1 MQARPLAS
9 CLATIKVVHSPQP
22 PTPNLLNRELF
33 DPSVAS
39 AVAGAFIVVV
49 VVVVVGVVFVV
60 IVIVVHVLTTLL
72 NLRHAICAATVEA
85 VIELTERTRHR
96 VFATAD
102 FVLNANSRVN
112 LMAHLP

>member
-1 MQARPLAS
+1 MQARPLDC
-9 CLATIKVVHSPQP
+9 CLATIEVVHSPQP
-22 PTPNLLNRELF
+22 SPNPLNRELF

-49 VVVVVGVVFVV
+49 VVGIVFVV
-60 IVIVVHVLTTLL
+60 IVIVFHVLTTLL
-72 NLRHAICAATVEA
+72 NLRHAICPTTVEV
-85 VIELTERTRHR
+85 VIELTEYTRHR
-96 VFATAD
+96 VFAAAD

>member
-1 MQARPLAS
+1 MQARSSAS

-39 AVAGAFIVVV
+39 AVAGSFIVAVVV
-49 VVVVVGVVFVV
+49 VVGVVGVVGVVFVV

-72 NLRHAICAATVEA
+72 NLRHAICAGTVEA
-85 VIELTERTRHR
+85 VIELAEQKTR
-96 VFATAD
+96 
-102 FVLNANSRVN
+102 
-112 LMAHLP
+112 